1 MMNLTKLSRYL
12 SYILR
17 HHPEAAGISLD
28 EHGWANVEALI
39 EGISEKKKGGI
50 SFNLIYMDPLLYQD
64 RFQIRRMLKQR
75 RDEHSLQSSVHRN

>member
-17 HHPEAAGISLD
+17 HHPEAVGISLD

-39 EGISEKKKGGI
+39 EGISEKNKRI
-50 SFNLIYMDPLLYQD
+50 
-64 RFQIRRMLKQR
+64 
-75 RDEHSLQSSVHRN
+75 

>member
-17 HHPEAAGISLD
+17 HHPEAVGISLD

-39 EGISEKKKGGI
+39 EGISEKKKG
-50 SFNLIYMDPLLYQD
+50 FD
-64 RFQIRRMLKQR
+64 REILEEIVRTDEKQR
-75 RDEHSLQSSVHRN
+75 FSFSEDGTRIRAILCWLM